1 MWQGRNRPIRVAL
14 TSKERVLPQSN
25 VSNTIVL
32 RRLNYI
38 NLTTARQSS
47 SSAFCALFVLQRFK
61 IR

>member
-1 MWQGRNRPIRVAL
+1 MWQGKNRPIRVAS
-14 TSKERVLPQSN
+14 TFKERVLPQSD

-47 SSAFCALFVLQRFK
+47 SGAFYALFVLQRFK